1 MWLVPKQHETA
12 AEIIWQGETTNA
24 ALAKIVS
31 APIAVQLN
39 SRLGNRR
46 VNVSWGARIHREAYI
61 HLES

>member
-12 AEIIWQGETTNA
+12 AQIVLQGETTNA

-31 APIAVQLN
+31 APVAVQLN

-46 VNVSWGARIHREAYI
+46 VNVSWGARIHCEAYI
-61 HLES
+61 HLKS